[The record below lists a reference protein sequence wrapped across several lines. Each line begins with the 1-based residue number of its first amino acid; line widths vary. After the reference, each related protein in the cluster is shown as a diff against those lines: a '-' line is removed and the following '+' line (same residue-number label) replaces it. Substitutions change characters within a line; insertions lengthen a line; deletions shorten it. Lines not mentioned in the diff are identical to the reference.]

1 LGVAGNA
8 CRLLTVWQKLIYS
21 LFAMPKQ
28 PLPQRV
34 VTLEDHVSFPDMVTR
49 IPLAARQQAGWPP
62 NDNPH
67 SPVREQERK
76 LAEVGPER
84 LRLMDEAGITVQVLS
99 ISGPG
104 AELLPPTESPAF
116 AQEYNDR
123 LAAAIARYSDRFAGF
138 AHLPMTNPEAAADE
152 LTRTVRDHQF
162 KGAMIN
168 GTTSSLF
175 LDDPQFAPL
184 LARAE
189 ELNVPLY
196 LHPGVPPAPVR
207 SVYYENLPHELGE
220 RLSMAGFGWHA
231 ETAIHILRLIL
242 SGTLERYPR
251 LRLIIGHMGE
261 TLPVMMARADM
272 TMPAEQTQLPR
283 SISQTLRDQ
292 VCITTSGIFTRP
304 PLEAA
309 LATFG
314 LDNILFSVDYP
325 YAPNAPGHEFLAGLE
340 MAPADIAKLAYGNA
354 DRVLGL

>member
-1 LGVAGNA
+1 
-8 CRLLTVWQKLIYS
+8 
-21 LFAMPKQ
+21 MPKQ
-28 PLPQRV
+28 PFPHRV
-34 VTLEDHVSFPDMVTR
+34 VTLEDHVAFPDMTNR
-49 IPLAARQQAGWPP
+49 IPLAARQQAGWPS

-292 VCITTSGIFTRP
+292 VYITTSGIFTRP